1 MEEAVLANEKRL
13 QEKMH
18 ECAALG
24 GELDRAR
31 DEAARALQRANERTE
46 TIRKYVKFL
55 LSQRQFDPE
64 GRLLFCPEIVRD
76 LKYCHI

>member
-1 MEEAVLANEKRL
+1 MIRMEESVLANEKRL

-18 ECAALG
+18 ECAQIG

-46 TIRKYVKFL
+46 TIRK
-55 LSQRQFDPE
+55 
-64 GRLLFCPEIVRD
+64 
-76 LKYCHI
+76 